1 MRHTSDSNMSVVCT
15 SFGAPRNDGFH
26 KRAGVS
32 AIFYKENDDVQIT
45 DTRHDTLPDNGIRS
59 PRSGRSEYL
68 CRFSGPPERPEINL
82 CSIGSDLPKRC
93 GPVAIW
99 YNGLA
104 KRITSIGGA
113 KQAEHEVIVYCE
125 VNPDKLIIQAIAA
138 VFKEMRARLGITLK
152 PSD

>member
-26 KRAGVS
+26 KRAGIS

-82 CSIGSDLPKRC
+82 RSIGSDLPKRC

-104 KRITSIGGA
+104 KRITSTLAG
-113 KQAEHEVIVYCE
+113 Q
-125 VNPDKLIIQAIAA
+125 NRLSTRSLFIA
-138 VFKEMRARLGITLK
+138 RPTRT
-152 PSD
+152 S